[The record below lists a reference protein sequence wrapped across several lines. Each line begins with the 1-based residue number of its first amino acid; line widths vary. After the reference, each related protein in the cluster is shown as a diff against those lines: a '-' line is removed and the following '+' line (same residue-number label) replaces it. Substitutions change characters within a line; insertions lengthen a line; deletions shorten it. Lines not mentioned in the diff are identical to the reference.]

1 MDGFEDMLNS
11 ILSSPEQ
18 MEKIMGMARSL
29 SGGDGQK
36 PEAEEKT
43 APDTAADIL
52 SGLDPKLLTRLMGL
66 LGKLKAGDSDKAALV
81 ASMKPYLRPERR
93 EALDKAVKIA
103 NIAHIAREAIGEFGG
118 DLNIGL

>member
-29 SGGDGQK
+29 SGSAPQ
-36 PEAEEKT
+36 PEEKKD
-43 APDTAADIL
+43 PPQGPGDIL
-52 SGLDPKLLTRLMGL
+52 SGIDPGMLAKLAGI
-66 LGKLKAGDSDKAALV
+66 LGHLRSGDPEKEALV

-93 EALDKAVKIA
+93 EALDKALKIA
-103 NIAHIAREAIGEFGG
+103 NIAHVARDAIGELGG